1 MSENNYQLSYTGAM
15 VSSLLDKANLMTVM
29 SGATSS
35 QAGSSGFVP
44 APASTDVE
52 KFLKG
57 DGTWATPSG
66 GGGGGGSSISY
77 TTLLNTE
84 TQIDEL
90 NPLSINWTAPNHG
103 YLNLLLRSTANG
115 GSIEYF
121 GTKVIPIEAIS
132 SNELRYRQDGFDQ
145 LFYVSSSSGSLI
157 ITTDAEYQA
166 QDSVYIE
173 NITQVSFS

>member
-66 GGGGGGSSISY
+66 GGGGGSSISY

-84 TQIDEL
+84 TQIDDL
-90 NPLSINWTAPNHG
+90 NPFSINWTAPSHG
-103 YLNLLLRSTANG
+103 YLNLLLKSTANG
-115 GSIEYF
+115 GSNEYF
-121 GTKVIPIEAIS
+121 GAKVIPIEAIS
-132 SNELRYRQDGFDQ
+132 SNELLYHQDGFDQ
-145 LFYVSSSSGSLI
+145 QIFVSSSSSSLI

>member
-15 VSSLLDKANLMTVM
+15 VSSLLDKANLITVM

-44 APASTDVE
+44 APASTDVG

-84 TQIDEL
+84 TYTDKET
-90 NPLSINWTAPNHG
+90 PFSMSWSAPSHG
-103 YLNLLLRSTANG
+103 YLNILFKNLETSVTPNTEIHWMRM
-115 GSIEYF
+115 
-121 GTKVIPIEAIS
+121 IPIEYIS
-132 SNELRYRQDGFDQ
+132 SIPVELLDSNFRMI
-145 LFYVSSSSGSLI
+145 VSSSSGSLI
-157 ITTDAEYQA
+157 IENDWEDDGLNHLYL
-166 QDSVYIE
+166 E